1 MERIVFR
8 DARLMAIKD
17 LRIEW
22 STRVG
27 MGQILPFGA
36 LVLILFGLAI
46 SPDDVVLGKS
56 RSILAQAAPGLF
68 WITVQLAALLALGR
82 SFAVESSDGNLDAL
96 KMAGLDP
103 AGIFLG
109 KSTAVAVQLLGLEV
123 LLGFGAFLLYG
134 PPLSNLILLLV
145 TVISA
150 TLGITAAGTVYA
162 AVASGLS
169 VRDTL
174 VPLLVLPVV
183 APVLLAATKATESAL
198 FGPADDGWS
207 WAMLLAVFAMLYAG
221 VGMLAFGP
229 IMEET

>member
-1 MERIVFR
+1 MFR
-8 DARLMAIKD
+8 DAWLMASKD

-22 STRVG
+22 ATRVG

-46 SPDDVVLGKS
+46 SPDLAVAGS
-56 RSILAQAAPGLF
+56 GGRSILAQAAPGLF
-68 WITVQLAALLALGR
+68 WITVQLAALMALGR
-82 SFAVESSDGNLDAL
+82 SFAVESIDGNLDAL

-109 KSTAVAVQLLGLEV
+109 KSAAVAAQLLALQV
-123 LLGFGAFLLYG
+123 VLGFGAFVLYG
-134 PPLSNLILLLV
+134 PPLTHIPLLLV
-145 TVISA
+145 VVILA

-162 AVASGLS
+162 AVASGLR

-183 APVLLAATKATESAL
+183 APVLLAATKATEAAVY
-198 FGPADDGWS
+198 GPLDNGWS
-207 WAMLLAVFAMLYAG
+207 WAMLLGVFSLLYVG

-229 IMEET
+229 IMEES

>member
-1 MERIVFR
+1 MLR
-8 DARLMAIKD
+8 DAWLMASKD

-22 STRVG
+22 VTRVG
-27 MGQILPFGA
+27 MGQILPFGG

-46 SPDDVVLGKS
+46 SPDLAVAGSDG
-56 RSILAQAAPGLF
+56 RSLLAQAAPGLF
-68 WITVQLAALLALGR
+68 WITVLLASLLALGR
-82 SFAVESSDGNLDAL
+82 SFAVESTDGNLDAL

-109 KSTAVAVQLLGLEV
+109 KSAAVAAQLLALQII
-123 LLGFGAFLLYG
+123 LGIGAFVLYG
-134 PPLSNLILLLV
+134 PPLNNLVMLLTVVIL
-145 TVISA
+145 A

-162 AVASGLS
+162 AVASGLR

-183 APVLLAATKATESAL
+183 APVLLAATKATEAAVY
-198 FGPADDGWS
+198 GQIENGWS
-207 WAMLLAVFAMLYAG
+207 WAMLLGVFALLYAG

-229 IMEET
+229 IMEES

>member
-1 MERIVFR
+1 MFR
-8 DARLMAIKD
+8 DAWLMASKD

-22 STRVG
+22 ATRVG

-46 SPDDVVLGKS
+46 SPDLTVVGTER
-56 RSILAQAAPGLF
+56 RSLLAQAAPGLF
-68 WITVQLAALLALGR
+68 WVTVLLAALLALGR
-82 SFAVESSDGNLDAL
+82 SFAIESVDGNLDAL

-109 KSTAVAVQLLGLEV
+109 KATAVAAELVVLELLLGL
-123 LLGFGAFLLYG
+123 GAFVLYG
-134 PPLSNLILLLV
+134 APLANLGLLLV
-145 TVISA
+145 VVVLA
-150 TLGITAAGTVYA
+150 TLGIAASGIVYA
-162 AVASGLS
+162 AVAAGLT

-183 APVLLAATKATESAL
+183 APVLLAATKATEAAVYGASEN
-198 FGPADDGWS
+198 GWS
-207 WAMLLAVFAMLYAG
+207 WAGLLGVFALLYVG

-229 IMEET
+229 IMEES

>member
-1 MERIVFR
+1 MFR
-8 DARLMAIKD
+8 DAFLMASKD

-22 STRVG
+22 ATKVG
-27 MGQILPFGA
+27 MGQILPFGG

-46 SPDDVVLGKS
+46 SPDLAVAGSDG

-82 SFAVESSDGNLDAL
+82 SFAIESADGNLDAL

-103 AGIFLG
+103 AGVFLG
-109 KSTAVAVQLLGLEV
+109 KSAAVVAQLLALQLV
-123 LLGFGAFLLYG
+123 LGIGAFILYG
-134 PPLSNLILLLV
+134 PPLSNIVLLLAV
-145 TVISA
+145 VILA

-162 AVASGLS
+162 AVASGLR

-183 APVLLAATKATESAL
+183 APVLLAATKATEAAVY
-198 FGPADDGWS
+198 GPPDNGWS
-207 WAMLLAVFAMLYAG
+207 WAMLLGVFALLYAG